1 MADAVFDGTDVMGE
15 FVGKGSGV
23 AYETSNALAQRVV
36 EALARIGFAGVRRDS
51 FMVRRGNAPG
61 VDRQLLLEGLYA
73 ILPLRGADMLC

>member
-36 EALARIGFAGVRRDS
+36 EALAS
-51 FMVRRGNAPG
+51 
-61 VDRQLLLEGLYA
+61 A
-73 ILPLRGADMLC
+73 IPIKVFEHVVYS